1 MGVPVAD
8 SAENRELISDYEL
21 RGADTTEPT
30 VEGYAA
36 TFNQP
41 YPVGKLFTEQIDP
54 GAFKRSLNSPAEVK
68 FLVDHEG
75 PVLASKRSGTLTLTA
90 DTTGLHSVATLDPA
104 NPNAAALISALRRK
118 DYDKMSFAFTVPSGG
133 DGWDQDLRTIR
144 SANLMDVSVVA
155 YPANENTT
163 VALRSMDDHE
173 AQMCFADAMFREIRS
188 GKTIS
193 AANMAKLTDV
203 LAAHIGTDADDTL
216 SETLGVATEPTSV
229 PVVQTNRLTLDMARR
244 MAAALDL

>member
-1 MGVPVAD
+1 MGVLVAD

-21 RGADTTEPT
+21 RGADTTEPI

-41 YPVGKLFTEQIDP
+41 YPVGNLFTEQIDAK
-54 GAFKRSLNSPAEVK
+54 AFTRSLGSTAEVK

-75 PVLASKRSGTLTLTA
+75 PVLASKKSGTLELHP
-90 DTTGLHSVATLDPA
+90 DTMGLRSLARLDPA
-104 NPNAAALISALRRK
+104 NPHAAALISALRRK

-133 DGWDQDLRTIR
+133 DDWDNDLRTIR

-155 YPANENTT
+155 YPANENTS

-193 AANMAKLTDV
+193 AANMAKLIEV
-203 LAAHIGTDADDTL
+203 LASHGTTADDTL
-216 SETLGVATEPTSV
+216 SEMLGVAAEPTSV